1 MKHAGYIL
9 GVVCL
14 LLCVTA
20 CHYRTS
26 LSSVEK
32 ESSKDSVA
40 AVVRERPYALNS
52 NFRVTADTLWLHQLP
67 LLDSIPVREGD
78 ELVVAEITARKEMEG
93 DSVWVKVARDQET
106 IGWVPERQLLSHI
119 VPVDPIS
126 RCIHLFSNS
135 HALPFFL
142 VLAVFFLCFVY
153 RALRRKQIKLIW
165 LNDIDSVFPI
175 TLSWL
180 MAAAATLYNSMQH
193 FVPETWERY
202 YYDPSLNPFDL
213 PFVLGLFVLSVF
225 LILLL
230 GVALLDDLFHQTT
243 MEVAFFYLL
252 GLASCCIFLYIF
264 FTYLWVYLAYLAF
277 IAYSVWCVRRL
288 RKANSYPYAC
298 GACGAKMR
306 SKGICPHCGALNE

>member
-1 MKHAGYIL
+1 M
-9 GVVCL
+9 
-14 LLCVTA
+14 
-20 CHYRTS
+20 
-26 LSSVEK
+26 
-32 ESSKDSVA
+32 
-40 AVVRERPYALNS
+40 
-52 NFRVTADTLWLHQLP
+52 
-67 LLDSIPVREGD
+67 
-78 ELVVAEITARKEMEG
+78 
-93 DSVWVKVARDQET
+93 
-106 IGWVPERQLLSHI
+106 
-119 VPVDPIS
+119 
-126 RCIHLFSNS
+126 
-135 HALPFFL
+135 
-142 VLAVFFLCFVY
+142 Y

-264 FTYLWVYLAYLAF
+264 SPTCGCIWP
-277 IAYSVWCVRRL
+277 IWHS
-288 RKANSYPYAC
+288 SPIPC
-298 GACGAKMR
+298 GASGACAR
-306 SKGICPHCGALNE
+306 PTAIPTPVEPAVPR

>member
-1 MKHAGYIL
+1 MKYAGYIL
-9 GVVCL
+9 GVICL

-26 LSSVEK
+26 LSSTGERNPN
-32 ESSKDSVA
+32 DSVVK
-40 AVVRERPYALNS
+40 VVRERPYALNS

-93 DSVWVKVARDQET
+93 DSVWVKVARDLET

-264 FTYLWVYLAYLAF
+264 FTYLWVYLAYVAF

>member
-1 MKHAGYIL
+1 MKYAGYIL

-52 NFRVTADTLWLHQLP
+52 NFRVTTDTLWLHQLP

-106 IGWVPERQLLSHI
+106 IGWVPEHQLLSHI

-264 FTYLWVYLAYLAF
+264 FTYLWVYLAYVAF

>member
-1 MKHAGYIL
+1 MKYAGYIL

-52 NFRVTADTLWLHQLP
+52 NFRVTTDTLWLHQLP

-78 ELVVAEITARKEMEG
+78 ELVVAEITSRKEMEG

-119 VPVDPIS
+119 VPIDPIS

-264 FTYLWVYLAYLAF
+264 FTYLWVYLAYVAF

>member
-1 MKHAGYIL
+1 MKYAGYIL
-9 GVVCL
+9 GVICL

-26 LSSVEK
+26 LSSTGERNLN
-32 ESSKDSVA
+32 DSVVK
-40 AVVRERPYALNS
+40 VVRERPYALNS

-67 LLDSIPVREGD
+67 LLDSIPVKEGD

>member
-1 MKHAGYIL
+1 MKYAGYIL

-52 NFRVTADTLWLHQLP
+52 NFRVTTDTLWLHQLP
-67 LLDSIPVREGD
+67 LLDSIPVRGGD

-106 IGWVPERQLLSHI
+106 IGWVPEHQLLSHI

-264 FTYLWVYLAYLAF
+264 FTYLWVYLAYVAF

>member
-1 MKHAGYIL
+1 MKYAGYIL
-9 GVVCL
+9 GVICL

-26 LSSVEK
+26 LSSTREGNPN
-32 ESSKDSVA
+32 DSVVK
-40 AVVRERPYALNS
+40 VVRERPYALNS
-52 NFRVTADTLWLHQLP
+52 NFRVTTDTLWLHQLP

-264 FTYLWVYLAYLAF
+264 FTYLWVYLAYVAF

>member
-1 MKHAGYIL
+1 MKYAGYIL
-9 GVVCL
+9 GVICL

-26 LSSVEK
+26 LSSTREGNPN
-32 ESSKDSVA
+32 DSVVK
-40 AVVRERPYALNS
+40 VVRERPYALNS

-93 DSVWVKVARDQET
+93 DSVWVKVARNQET

-264 FTYLWVYLAYLAF
+264 FTYLWVYLAYVAF

>member
-1 MKHAGYIL
+1 MKYAGYIL
-9 GVVCL
+9 GVICL

-26 LSSVEK
+26 LSSTGERNPN
-32 ESSKDSVA
+32 DSVVK
-40 AVVRERPYALNS
+40 VVRERPYALNS

-67 LLDSIPVREGD
+67 LLDSIPVKEGD

-119 VPVDPIS
+119 VPIDPIS

-264 FTYLWVYLAYLAF
+264 FTYLWVYLAYVAF

>member
-1 MKHAGYIL
+1 MKYAGYIL
-9 GVVCL
+9 GVICL

-26 LSSVEK
+26 LSSTREGNPN
-32 ESSKDSVA
+32 DSVVK
-40 AVVRERPYALNS
+40 VVRERPYALNS

-264 FTYLWVYLAYLAF
+264 FTHLWVYLAYVAF

>member
-1 MKHAGYIL
+1 MKYAGYIL
-9 GVVCL
+9 GVICL

-67 LLDSIPVREGD
+67 LLDSIPVKEGD

-264 FTYLWVYLAYLAF
+264 FTYLWVYLAYVAF

>member
-9 GVVCL
+9 GVICL

-67 LLDSIPVREGD
+67 LLDSIPVKEGD

-264 FTYLWVYLAYLAF
+264 FTYLWVYLAYVAF
-277 IAYSVWCVRRL
+277 IAYSVWCIRRL